1 MTTLTIEIPDNNSSL
16 LSELI
21 KLSENAGL
29 KMRIDND
36 EDNLSESEFQSLK
49 NAAEEA
55 VLIKKGLSKGVPV
68 SELWND

>member
-1 MTTLTIEIPDNNSSL
+1 MTTLTIEIPDDNSSV

-21 KLSENAGL
+21 KLTNNAGL
-29 KMRIDND
+29 KVSIDSD
-36 EDNLSESEFQSLK
+36 EDNLSESEFKSLK

-55 VLIKKGLSKGVPV
+55 VLIKKGLSKGIPL

>member
-1 MTTLTIEIPDNNSSL
+1 MTTLTIEIPDDNSSL

-21 KLSENAGL
+21 KLTKNAGL
-29 KMRIDND
+29 NVRMDND

-55 VLIKKGLSKGVPV
+55 VLIKKGLLKGIPV

>member
-1 MTTLTIEIPDNNSSL
+1 MTTLTIEIPDENSSL

-21 KLSENAGL
+21 KLSKNAGL
-29 KMRIDND
+29 KVRIDND

-55 VLIKKGLSKGVPV
+55 VLIKKGLSKGIPA

>member
-1 MTTLTIEIPDNNSSL
+1 MTTFTIEIPDNNSSL

-21 KLSENAGL
+21 KLTKNACL
-29 KMRIDND
+29 KVRIDND
-36 EDNLSESEFQSLK
+36 EDNLSEGEFQSLK

-55 VLIKKGLSKGVPV
+55 VLIKKGLSKGIPV

>member
-21 KLSENAGL
+21 KLTKNAGL
-29 KMRIDND
+29 KVRIDND

-55 VLIKKGLSKGVPV
+55 VLIKKGLSKGIPV

>member
-1 MTTLTIEIPDNNSSL
+1 MTTLTIEIPDDNKSL

-21 KLSENAGL
+21 KFTKNAGL
-29 KMRIDND
+29 KVIIEND
-36 EDNLSESEFQSLK
+36 EDNLTESEFQSLK

-55 VLIKKGLSKGVPV
+55 VLIKKGLSKGIPA

>member
-1 MTTLTIEIPDNNSSL
+1 MTTLTIEIPDENSSL

-21 KLSENAGL
+21 KLTKNAGL
-29 KMRIDND
+29 KVRIDND
-36 EDNLSESEFQSLK
+36 EDNLSENEFQSLK

-55 VLIKKGLSKGVPV
+55 VLIKKGLSKGIPA